1 MPGTKEIR
9 SKIASVKSTQKIT
22 KAMQMVAT
30 SKMRRAQERMRLAR
44 PYAQKMRNVI
54 GHLTEAN
61 PDYRHPFLV
70 TREPKAVGFIVISTD
85 RGLAGALNANV
96 FKQTLL
102 LMREW
107 QGKGAQVSLCIIGTK
122 GLAFFRRLSV
132 PILANVSHLGDRPHV
147 KDLIGTVKVMLD
159 AYRAGALDRLL
170 LVNAQFVNTMT
181 QRAAV
186 EQLLPIE
193 ALDTEGLQE
202 HWDYIYE
209 PEAAYILDGL
219 LMRYI
224 ESQVYRAAV
233 ENVASEMAA
242 RMVAMKAASDNAGK
256 LITELQLIYNK
267 ARQAAITKR
276 SEEHTSELQS
286 QSNLVCR
293 LLLEKKK
300 KKSKKRPHLSIEV
313 QAAFNSIR

>member
-9 SKIASVKSTQKIT
+9 AKIASVKSTQKIT

-30 SKMRRAQERMRLAR
+30 SKMRRAQERMKLAR
-44 PYAQKMRNVI
+44 PYAARMLEVI

-70 TREPKAVGFIVISTD
+70 TREPKAIGIIVISSD

-96 FKQTLL
+96 FRETLKL
-102 LMREW
+102 IREW
-107 QGKGAQVSLCIIGTK
+107 QGKGATVSLCLIGTK
-122 GLAFFRRLSV
+122 ALTFFRRLNL
-132 PILANVSHLGDRPHV
+132 PILANVTHLGDRPHV

-159 AYRAGALDRLL
+159 GYRAGELDRLF

-181 QRAAV
+181 QKPTV
-186 EQLLPIE
+186 EQLLPIRPF
-193 ALDTEGLQE
+193 DTEGLQE

-209 PEAAYILDGL
+209 PDAAGILDGL

-224 ESQVYRAAV
+224 ESQVYRGAV

-242 RMVAMKAASDNAGK
+242 RMVAMGAASDNAGK
-256 LITELQLIYNK
+256 LINELQLIYNK
-267 ARQAAITKR
+267 ARQAAITKEL
-276 SEEHTSELQS
+276 SEI
-286 QSNLVCR
+286 VGG
-293 LLLEKKK
+293 
-300 KKSKKRPHLSIEV
+300 
-313 QAAFNSIR
+313 AAAV

>member
-9 SKIASVKSTQKIT
+9 TKIASVKSTQKIT

-30 SKMRRAQERMRLAR
+30 SKMRRAQERMKLAR

-61 PDYRHPFLV
+61 PDYKHPFLQERDV
-70 TREPKAVGFIVISTD
+70 KGVGIIVVSTD
-85 RGLAGALNANV
+85 RGLAGGLNANT

-107 QGKGAQVSLCIIGTK
+107 QGKGANVSLCVIGSK
-122 GLAFFRRLSV
+122 GIAFFRRLDV
-132 PILANVSHLGDRPHV
+132 KILGNVAHLGDRPHI

-159 AYRAGALDRLL
+159 AYRNGEIDRLF
-170 LVNAQFVNTMT
+170 LVNAQFINTMT
-181 QRAAV
+181 QKPTV
-186 EQLLPIE
+186 EQLLPVV
-193 ALDTEGLQE
+193 ATDTEGLAE

-209 PEAAYILDGL
+209 PEAKTILEGV

-256 LITELQLIYNK
+256 LIGELQLIYNK
-267 ARQAAITKR
+267 ARQAAITKEL
-276 SEEHTSELQS
+276 SEI
-286 QSNLVCR
+286 VGG
-293 LLLEKKK
+293 
-300 KKSKKRPHLSIEV
+300 
-313 QAAFNSIR
+313 AAAV

>member
-9 SKIASVKSTQKIT
+9 TKIASVKSTQKIT

-30 SKMRRAQERMRLAR
+30 SKMRRAQDRMRLAR

-61 PDYRHPFLV
+61 PDYRHPFLQE
-70 TREPKAVGFIVISTD
+70 REPKSVGIIVISTD
-85 RGLAGALNANV
+85 RGLAGGLNANT

-107 QGKGAQVSLCIIGTK
+107 QAKGATVNLCLIGSK
-122 GLAFFRRLSV
+122 GLAFFRRLDV
-132 PILANVSHLGDRPHV
+132 KILANVSGLGDRPHI

-159 AYRAGALDRLL
+159 AYRDGEIDRLF

-181 QRAAV
+181 QKPTV
-186 EQLLPIE
+186 EQLLPIQPV
-193 ALDTEGLQE
+193 DVEGLPE

-209 PEAAYILDGL
+209 PDAKQILDGL

-224 ESQVYRAAV
+224 ESQVYRGAV

-242 RMVAMKAASDNAGK
+242 RMVAMKAATDNAGK
-256 LITELQLIYNK
+256 LISELQLVYNK
-267 ARQAAITKR
+267 ARQAAITKEL
-276 SEEHTSELQS
+276 SEI
-286 QSNLVCR
+286 VGG
-293 LLLEKKK
+293 
-300 KKSKKRPHLSIEV
+300 
-313 QAAFNSIR
+313 AAAV